1 MGLRVVVQQISDL
14 MDEELRQT
22 HQLRLILVEEQ
33 DAVKTKDIDAMSG
46 TLTQKLEILEKL
58 EKLDIERKSLLQQAG
73 YDNSKSGFES
83 LLQASASSS
92 SLMDKWHKL
101 EQEMG
106 ECRQLHQVNTQILEI
121 GQRQVQQVLGI
132 LLGNQTD
139 NSNTYDQ
146 SGSKN
151 ASLSTHTYVKA

>member
-1 MGLRVVVQQISDL
+1 MVVQQISDL

-22 HQLRLILVEEQ
+22 HQLRLILEEEQ

-83 LLQASASSS
+83 LLQASASSN

-101 EQEMG
+101 EQEMS